1 MIYLKPFAVQSWP
14 TIWLPWR
21 IESHNKLQG
30 TANAVFQSVGHNTNL
45 LNNIKSAADINCI
58 LSKNELPRE
67 QKQFDYAV
75 SRLHIDLDRQLLV
88 LSSAFTQLSGKFPI
102 NQMFIFLYMYVD
114 WATLLLLKKQPRVL
128 TVSVK
133 MKISPW
139 SMYYNMSV
147 LQLLNLSFRVV

>member
-1 MIYLKPFAVQSWP
+1 MIYLKPFVVQSWP

-30 TANAVFQSVGHNTNL
+30 TANTVLQSVGYSTNL

-67 QKQFDYAV
+67 QKLFDYAV
-75 SRLHIDLDRQLLV
+75 SQLHIDLDRQLLV
-88 LSSAFTQLSGKFPI
+88 LSIAFTQLSWKFPI
-102 NQMFIFLYMYVD
+102 NQMFIFLRVD

-128 TVSVK
+128 TVSAK